1 MAERIF
7 IFMMTLL
14 LCMALVAGRGLTDG
28 PFIYLNSFV
37 KTVHAS
43 ALFLLSFCIYYFVG
57 IVCDSAG

>member
-1 MAERIF
+1 
-7 IFMMTLL
+7 MMTLL

-37 KTVHAS
+37 KTVHAR
-43 ALFLLSFCIYYFVG
+43 ALFLLSFCINYFVG